1 MNIIK
6 KTLLFTVHVCPA
18 TVRYHL
24 NRRSDRSTARLPG
37 ADVLA
42 TSLSTAVVRTR
53 GGTARLD
60 VLDGMH
66 SVKLC
71 IGYQA
76 DGEAVDYFPSQPGLL
91 ERCSPIYEE
100 LAGWT
105 DPTAGATSLQ
115 QLPPQAMAYVKR
127 IEEIA
132 GCTIDLVSTGPKR
145 HESIIVRPIVPER

>member
-1 MNIIK
+1 ML
-6 KTLLFTVHVCPA
+6 T
-18 TVRYHL
+18 
-24 NRRSDRSTARLPG
+24 
-37 ADVLA
+37 
-42 TSLSTAVVRTR
+42 
-53 GGTARLD
+53 RLD

-91 ERCSPIYEE
+91 ERCSPVYEE

-127 IEEIA
+127 IEE
-132 GCTIDLVSTGPKR
+132 LVASCIEELSLLDIGGVKKACPCPSTHRGIEPTQPTLVNVD
-145 HESIIVRPIVPER
+145 EYVILAA